1 MSDLLGKLLVALAAA
16 VLGLLSAYLLR
27 KRKIVEYDVSSMT
40 LLKFKP
46 KKERPLIVSF
56 DKSVLTGNEEDK
68 GVQVPVSS
76 AYGFEVDVMNIGNED
91 ITNISVEI
99 RLNESAKV
107 IEYETHPA
115 VQTNYKVEVEKPLA
129 SPNVIRFLVPYI
141 NHKDRF
147 LVRLIS
153 TENEKQR

>member
-115 VQTNYKVEVEKPLA
+115 V
-129 SPNVIRFLVPYI
+129 
-141 NHKDRF
+141 
-147 LVRLIS
+147 
-153 TENEKQR
+153 